1 MFPQLLLIETS
12 TEVCSVAL
20 SRGNQIIC
28 SRTVKEPRSHARI
41 IAPLIQEIL
50 TECSTSVGEC
60 SAVVVSEGPGSYTG
74 LRVGASIAKGLCY
87 GASIP
92 LIAVS
97 SLELIARIVVAE
109 AGQFSSSTILV
120 PMIDAR
126 RMEVYTAKFNMECE
140 ALSQTEAVV
149 VTPESFAE
157 ELAKGIVVFTGDG
170 APKCKEI
177 ITHPNARFLEGE
189 ANATGMLI
197 PALKKFN
204 AGEFAD
210 VAYFEPFYLK
220 DFVAGVSK
228 KSFFK
233 IPEA

>member
-20 SRGNQIIC
+20 SRGDQIIC
-28 SRTVKEPRSHARI
+28 SRTVKEPKSHARI
-41 IAPLIQEIL
+41 IAPLIQEIMS
-50 TECSTSVGEC
+50 ECSTSIGKC
-60 SAVVVSEGPGSYTG
+60 HAVVVSEGPGSYTG

-97 SLELIARIVVAE
+97 SLELLARIAVS
-109 AGQFSSSTILV
+109 GTNKFPPSTILV

-126 RMEVYTAKFNMECE
+126 RMEVYTAKYNTECK

-149 VTPESFAE
+149 ITSESFAE
-157 ELAKGIVVFTGDG
+157 ELSKGIVVFTGDG
-170 APKCKEI
+170 APKCKDI
-177 ITHPNARFLEGE
+177 ITHPNALFLEGE

-197 PALKKFN
+197 PALKKFKDK
-204 AGEFAD
+204 EFAD

-220 DFVAGVSK
+220 DFVAGVTK
-228 KSFFK
+228 KSLFK
-233 IPEA
+233 KPEA